1 MPKST
6 RSGWSTI
13 LAAYVL
19 LALLADSADAEEF
32 KYIPQ
37 LNDLV
42 IATVHHSS
50 TDLYHCSITQHTPL
64 ALLPQLA
71 FEGATK
77 KTRPQLAPGSLVY
90 ARISLASKHMDPE
103 LVCYNPST
111 LRSEGM
117 GELVGGMIFDISL
130 GMARR
135 LLVNRYEQEGGI
147 TVLDHLA
154 EKLAFE
160 TAVGRNGQVWV
171 KAAGIKETLAIGKA
185 LQETDK
191 ESLDLQRQEKLVP
204 KLLREI

>member
-1 MPKST
+1 M
-6 RSGWSTI
+6 
-13 LAAYVL
+13 AAYFS
-19 LALLADSADAEEF
+19 LALPADSASTEEF
-32 KYIPQ
+32 QYIPQ

-42 IATVHHSS
+42 IATMHHSS

-64 ALLPQLA
+64 AQLPQLA

-77 KTRPQLAPGSLVY
+77 KTRPQLVPGSLVY
-90 ARISLASKHMDPE
+90 ARISSASKHMDPE

-111 LRSEGM
+111 EKSEGM

-130 GMARR
+130 GMTRR
-135 LLVNRYEQEGGI
+135 LLANRQKEEGGI
-147 TVLDHLA
+147 VVLDHFA

-160 TAVGRNGQVWV
+160 IAVGRNGQVWI

-185 LQETDK
+185 LQDTDK
-191 ESLDLQRQEKLVP
+191 ESLGLQLQEKLVQ